1 MGRKKESS
9 PMSFFSFQDIM
20 ACVTGIM
27 ILVTLILALDPLSN
41 VPMVSPTPSPPSDV
55 IERLRAAQQR
65 AGGAEEALAKARE
78 LLQQSSADE
87 RVTGR
92 QVEQLQQLQQ
102 SEQAKL
108 TAAKRQ
114 LESGASKLKK
124 SRSEVQLVTKEV
136 QLAAERVRGLRQEVI
151 DLDMQSRVKRQS
163 GPQEPLQP
171 VVIEVR
177 PDGIAVGILDERGI
191 PTLKSVLPNSIAIDA
206 PVLWAASVQR
216 LLTDY
221 PPAKIGGSMGWY
233 GLFIIRS
240 DAVPAGLSLYSNLH
254 ADSWEAGCQLW
265 DASEGGFFET
275 SLRGGSQ

>member
-1 MGRKKESS
+1 
-9 PMSFFSFQDIM
+9 MSFFSFQDIM

-41 VPMVSPTPSPPSDV
+41 IPLISPTPSPPSDL
-55 IERLRAAQQR
+55 IERLRAAQER

-78 LLQQSSADE
+78 LLQQTSADE

-92 QVEQLQQLQQ
+92 QMEKLQQLKQ
-102 SEQAKL
+102 SEQMKL

-114 LESGASKLKK
+114 LESGAAKLQK

-136 QLAAERVRGLRQEVI
+136 QLAAERARGLRQEVI

-177 PDGIAVGILDERGI
+177 PDGIAVGTLDERGT
-191 PTLKSVLPNSIAIDA
+191 PTLKSVLPNRAAIDA
-206 PVLWAASVQR
+206 PLVWASAAQR
-216 LLTDY
+216 LLADY
-221 PPAKIGGSMGWY
+221 PPAKDGGSIGWY

-240 DAVPAGLSLYSNLH
+240 DAVAEGISLYSNLH

-265 DASEGGFFET
+265 DASEGGFFDA
-275 SLRGGSQ
+275 SLRGEVK

>member
-1 MGRKKESS
+1 MGRKQESS

-41 VPMVSPTPSPPSDV
+41 VPMASATPSPPSDL
-55 IERLRAAQQR
+55 IEQLRAAQQR
-65 AGGAEEALAKARE
+65 AGGAADALAKARE
-78 LLQQSSADE
+78 LLEQSSADE

-92 QVEQLQQLQQ
+92 QLEKLQQLQR

-114 LESGASKLKK
+114 LESGAVRLETV
-124 SRSEVQLVTKEV
+124 RSEVQLVTQEV
-136 QLAAERVRGLRQEVI
+136 QMAAERAKGLRKEVV

-163 GPQEPLQP
+163 GPQEPLRP
-171 VVIEVR
+171 VLIEVR
-177 PDGIAVGILDERGI
+177 PDGIAVGTLDSRGT
-191 PTLKSVLPNSIAIDA
+191 PELKSILPHSSAIYA
-206 PVLWAASVQR
+206 PAVWVAQMQR

-221 PPAKIGGSMGWY
+221 PPAKDGEPQGWY

-240 DAVPAGLSLYSNLH
+240 DAVSEGLSLYSNLH
-254 ADSWEAGCQLW
+254 ASAWEAGCQLW
-265 DASEGGFFET
+265 DASEGGFFDRT
-275 SLRGGSQ
+275 IRGGGK

>member
-1 MGRKKESS
+1 MGRKQESA

-41 VPMVSPTPSPPSDV
+41 VPMISSTPSPPSDV

-65 AGGAEEALAKARE
+65 AGGAEEAVGKARE

-92 QVEQLQQLQQ
+92 QVEKLQQLKQ
-102 SEQAKL
+102 SEETKL
-108 TAAKRQ
+108 VAAKRQ
-114 LESGASKLKK
+114 LESGASKLQK
-124 SRSEVQLVTKEV
+124 SRSEVQLLTKEV
-136 QLAAERVRGLRQEVI
+136 QLAAERAKGLRQEVI

-177 PDGIAVGILDERGI
+177 PDGIAVGTLDEKGT
-191 PTLKSVLPNSIAIDA
+191 PTLKSVLPNAAAVDA
-206 PVLWAASVQR
+206 PVLWAAAMQR

-221 PPAKIGGSMGWY
+221 PPAKDEGSMGWY

-240 DAVPAGLSLYSNLH
+240 DAVPEGLSLYSNLH

-275 SLRGGSQ
+275 SLPKGNP

>member
-1 MGRKKESS
+1 MGRNQESA

-41 VPMVSPTPSPPSDV
+41 VPMISPTPSPPSDV

-65 AGGAEEALAKARE
+65 AGGAEEAVGKARE

-92 QVEQLQQLQQ
+92 QVEKLQQLKQ
-102 SEQAKL
+102 SEETKL
-108 TAAKRQ
+108 VAAKRQ
-114 LESGASKLKK
+114 LESGASKLQK
-124 SRSEVQLVTKEV
+124 SRSEVQLLTKEV
-136 QLAAERVRGLRQEVI
+136 QLAAERAKGLRQEVI

-177 PDGIAVGILDERGI
+177 PDGIAVGTLDEKGT
-191 PTLKSVLPNSIAIDA
+191 PTLKSVLPNAAAVDA
-206 PVLWAASVQR
+206 PVLWAAAMQR

-221 PPAKIGGSMGWY
+221 PPAKDEGSMGWY

-240 DAVPAGLSLYSNLH
+240 DAVPEGLSLYSNLH

-275 SLRGGSQ
+275 SLPKGNP